1 MHYQMFYPG
10 LVSLLIIPLFVA
22 FIISL
27 VAISL
32 LIKAAKEKGYH
43 RSSAGILWLVGI
55 FATPVVLGLY
65 TASLP
70 DRNAT
75 KKETSNE

>member
-1 MHYQMFYPG
+1 MYYTDYTG
-10 LVSLLIIPLFVA
+10 LTAILIVPLLIA
-22 FIISL
+22 FAISL

-43 RSSAGILWLVGI
+43 RSSTGILWLVGI

-70 DRNAT
+70 DRNAAT
-75 KKETSNE
+75 KETSNE

>member
-1 MHYQMFYPG
+1 MYYTDYAG
-10 LVSLLIIPLFVA
+10 LTGILIIPLLIA
-22 FIISL
+22 FAISL

-32 LIKAAKEKGYH
+32 LVKAAKEKGYH

-75 KKETSNE
+75 TKETGNE

>member
-1 MHYQMFYPG
+1 MYYTGFTTM
-10 LVSLLIIPLFVA
+10 LIIIPLLLIA
-22 FIISL
+22 FAISL

-32 LIKAAKEKGYH
+32 LIRAAKEKGYH
-43 RSSAGILWLVGI
+43 CSSTGILWLVGI

-70 DRNAT
+70 DRNAMA
-75 KKETSNE
+75 KDASNE